1 MARRF
6 MKIRRVVIPF
16 LTLAIMLSQL
26 SGCAVV
32 SPEDIVDNP
41 DDVTLVI
48 EEPDLD
54 AEAGDKDTVDINGTQ
69 YDVSGKPSDNGTYTL
84 TNEEISKE
92 YEYGYMMASAMAQ
105 NSVSSLKS
113 KAKENAEKLGL
124 TYSDAQAFDLFA
136 YGEAV
141 SSAEIACRL
150 TDTVFTYPSDGL
162 QQFIDWRKRYESDHG
177 LSNSGLV
184 TSDTTQP
191 SETPSAGKNN
201 TNQSQGQQKPSGNT
215 SNSNGSSN
223 NNQGTSGSSGNTGNS
238 GGADPRLQDNS
249 GIKVGTAYGPDT
261 EMGDHKDFSDL
272 PYGFK
277 N

>member
-54 AEAGDKDTVDINGTQ
+54 AEAGDKDTVTIGDNTYDIT
-69 YDVSGKPSDNGTYTL
+69 GKPSDNGPYSL

-92 YEYGYMMASAMAQ
+92 YEYGYMGASLMAQ

-141 SSAEIACRL
+141 SSAEIACRIPG
-150 TDTVFTYPSDGL
+150 TVFTYPSDGF
-162 QQFIDWRKRYESDHG
+162 QQFIAWRKGYESDQG

-184 TSDTTQP
+184 TSDTTSTTSP
-191 SETPSAGKNN
+191 SQN
-201 TNQSQGQQKPSGNT
+201 TTNPNQGQQKPSGNT
-215 SNSNGSSN
+215 TNSNAYSN
-223 NNQGTSGSSGNTGNS
+223 NNTGTPGSSGNTGNS

-249 GIKVGTAYGPDT
+249 GVTVEVVLPGSGMSD
-261 EMGDHKDFSDL
+261 EKDFSNL
-272 PYGFK
+272 PYGFQQ
-277 N
+277 

>member
-32 SPEDIVDNP
+32 SPEDIVENP

-54 AEAGDKDTVDINGTQ
+54 AEAGDKDTVDVNGTQ
-69 YDVSGKPSDNGTYTL
+69 YDVSGKPSDNGPYSL

-92 YEYGYMMASAMAQ
+92 YEYGYMGASLMAQ

-141 SSAEIACRL
+141 SSAEIACSRYA
-150 TDTVFTYPSDGL
+150 VSFTYPSDGF
-162 QQFIDWRKRYESDHG
+162 QQFIDWRKRYESDHS
-177 LSNSGLV
+177 LSNSELV

-191 SETPSAGKNN
+191 SETLSVGKNN
-201 TNQSQGQQKPSGNT
+201 TNQNQGQQKPSGNT

-223 NNQGTSGSSGNTGNS
+223 NNSGNSGNTGNS
-238 GGADPRLQDNS
+238 GGAWYPSDYEDVPTNS
-249 GIKVGTAYGPDT
+249 YGPDVET
-261 EMGDHKDFSDL
+261 EGGYDYSGL
-272 PYGFK
+272 NYGFQQ
-277 N
+277 